1 MGQFSREGQQNHKVI
16 LVVEDDRDI
25 GEVLVEAITYE
36 SPYQAMLATDG
47 LDALRMVA
55 GIKPGLF
62 VLDYHLPGM
71 NGIELYDR
79 LHAIETL
86 ADVPALM
93 MSARLPQQ
101 ELEKRIA
108 RFTARA
114 ASLTT
119 IRPRSAPDAVGG
131 AGNHGRGD

>member
-1 MGQFSREGQQNHKVI
+1 
-16 LVVEDDRDI
+16 
-25 GEVLVEAITYE
+25 
-36 SPYQAMLATDG
+36 MLATDG
-47 LDALRMVA
+47 LDALRMVE

-93 MSARLPQQ
+93 ISARLPRQ
-101 ELEKRIA
+101 ELDRRKIVA
-108 RFTARA
+108 M
-114 ASLTT
+114 
-119 IRPRSAPDAVGG
+119 
-131 AGNHGRGD
+131 N

>member
-1 MGQFSREGQQNHKVI
+1 MGQFSREGRQNHKII

-25 GEVLVEAITYE
+25 GEVLVEAITHE

-47 LDALRMVA
+47 LDALRIVQ

-62 VLDYHLPGM
+62 ILDYQLPGM

-79 LHAIETL
+79 LHAIEAL

-93 MSARLPQQ
+93 MSARLPRQ
-101 ELEKRIA
+101 ELEKRKIVA
-108 RFTARA
+108 MNKPLDLDEFLQTLDQL
-114 ASLTT
+114 LT
-119 IRPRSAPDAVGG
+119 
-131 AGNHGRGD
+131 

>member
-1 MGQFSREGQQNHKVI
+1 MGQFSREGRQNHKVI

-25 GEVLVEAITYE
+25 GEVLVEAITHE

-93 MSARLPQQ
+93 ISARLPRQ
-101 ELEKRIA
+101 ELEKRTIVA
-108 RFTARA
+108 MNKPIDLDEFLQILDQL
-114 ASLTT
+114 LT
-119 IRPRSAPDAVGG
+119 
-131 AGNHGRGD
+131 

>member
-1 MGQFSREGQQNHKVI
+1 MGQFPREGRQNHKVI

-25 GEVLVEAITYE
+25 GEVLVEAITHE

-93 MSARLPQQ
+93 ISARLPRQ
-101 ELEKRIA
+101 ELEKRTIVA
-108 RFTARA
+108 MNKPIDLDEFLQILDQL
-114 ASLTT
+114 LT
-119 IRPRSAPDAVGG
+119 
-131 AGNHGRGD
+131 

>member
-1 MGQFSREGQQNHKVI
+1 VVAWSSSMGQFSREGRQNHKVI

-25 GEVLVEAITYE
+25 GEVLVEAITHE

-93 MSARLPQQ
+93 ISARLPRQ
-101 ELEKRIA
+101 ELEKRTIVA
-108 RFTARA
+108 MNKPIDLDEFLQILDQL
-114 ASLTT
+114 LT
-119 IRPRSAPDAVGG
+119 
-131 AGNHGRGD
+131 

>member
-1 MGQFSREGQQNHKVI
+1 MGQFPREGRQNHKVI

-25 GEVLVEAITYE
+25 GEVLVESITHE

-93 MSARLPQQ
+93 ISARLPRQ
-101 ELEKRIA
+101 ELEKRTIVA
-108 RFTARA
+108 MNKPIDLDEFLQILDQL
-114 ASLTT
+114 LT
-119 IRPRSAPDAVGG
+119 
-131 AGNHGRGD
+131 